1 MQFLPTE
8 IINYGTQATEVAKI
22 KLKNLGLD
30 YKDWTID
37 NTSLDINKG
46 VFIICFNKYSE
57 GYHNDKTELLI
68 KVTFEDLTKIIGEDI
83 VIGRSTNKIIEKKHD
98 KLNEEKS
105 NIKSKNSAAN
115 KKLNK
120 LKEKYNGHL

>member
-1 MQFLPTE
+1 MQFIPTE
-8 IINYGTQATEVAKI
+8 IINYSSQAIEVAII

-30 YKDWTID
+30 SNDWAID

-57 GYHNDKTELLI
+57 GYHNDKTEILI

-83 VIGRSTNKIIEKKHD
+83 IIGRSASKIIKKKYKESKKKEVEKV
-98 KLNEEKS
+98 S
-105 NIKSKNSAAN
+105 NSNAN
-115 KKLNK
+115 NKLNK